1 MFKQT
6 LLALSLAAASTAA
19 LALPNIAVLA
29 TGGTIAGTA
38 ASATQTTGYKA
49 GDLAIQTL
57 IDAVPQIKDYA
68 TVTGEQIVKISSNN
82 LTDQVLLTL
91 ARRGNELLADPKVSG
106 IVITH
111 GTDTL
116 ERIPRAF
123 PIHVA
128 HMGGV
133 KRG

>member
-1 MFKQT
+1 M
-6 LLALSLAAASTAA
+6 AAD
-19 LALPNIAVLA
+19 LPQVAILA

-91 ARRGNELLADPKVSG
+91 ARRCNELLADPKVSG